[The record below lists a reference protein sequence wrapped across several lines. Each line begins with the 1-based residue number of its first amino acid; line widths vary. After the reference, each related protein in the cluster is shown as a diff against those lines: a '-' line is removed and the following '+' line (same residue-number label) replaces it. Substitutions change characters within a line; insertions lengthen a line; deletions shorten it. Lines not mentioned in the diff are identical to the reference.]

1 MSIQTHAGHTGDAF
15 ASVSR
20 ILPGVA
26 LTGAIAGG
34 AILVPHFLQMPA
46 LSPLV
51 VAMVIGIALRNLAGP
66 IAGSAD
72 GVAFSMRRILRF
84 AIVLLGL
91 QLTVAQ
97 IGDLGLG
104 ALALIVVSLISTFF
118 AIKLAGRLLGVER
131 GLAELIAAG
140 TSICGASAV
149 IATNTVTRARDE
161 DVAYAIACVTVFG
174 TLSMLLLPLAGSA
187 LGLDAAHYGLW
198 VGASVHEVAQVVGAA
213 FQGGAEAGQF
223 GTVAKLSRV
232 LLLAPMILLIGTMA
246 TRGRGGAGARAPM
259 PWFVFGFIAMVVA
272 NSLFALPAGA
282 REVIVPATSFLLA
295 MALAAMGLSTDIGKL
310 RAKGLRPLA
319 LGAVGWVFITLV
331 ALAGVLVV

>member
-1 MSIQTHAGHTGDAF
+1 MSIQIHTGQAGDPLAL
-15 ASVSR
+15 ASRV
-20 ILPGVA
+20 IPGIA
-26 LTGAIAGG
+26 LTGAIAAV
-34 AILVPHFLQMPA
+34 AILVPRLLQMPA

-51 VAMVIGIALRNLAGP
+51 VAMIIGIGLRNLVGP

-97 IGDLGLG
+97 IGDLGFG
-104 ALALIVVSLISTFF
+104 ALALIVASLVSTFF
-118 AIKLAGRLLGVER
+118 AVRFAGRLLGVDR

-140 TSICGASAV
+140 TAICGASAV
-149 IATNTVTRARDE
+149 IATNTVTQARDE

-174 TLSMLLLPLAGSA
+174 TLSMLLVPVAGSA

-213 FQGGAEAGQF
+213 FQGGPEAGQF

-232 LLLAPMILLIGTMA
+232 LLLAPMILLIGAMA
-246 TRGRGGAGARAPM
+246 TRGRGGVGARAPM
-259 PWFVFGFIAMVVA
+259 PWFVFGFIAMVML
-272 NSLFALPAGA
+272 NSVVALPEGA
-282 REVIVPATSFLLA
+282 RDILVPGTSFLLA
-295 MALAAMGLSTDIGKL
+295 MALAAMGLTTDIGKL

-331 ALAGVLVV
+331 ALGGVLLV